1 MIKCTYVH
9 DPPPCVCIY
18 MYVLYRCQLD
28 DALVVYTSAAALAKD
43 QREIEHIA
51 LYEKGTGDHICTY
64 TIV

>member
-1 MIKCTYVH
+1 
-9 DPPPCVCIY
+9 